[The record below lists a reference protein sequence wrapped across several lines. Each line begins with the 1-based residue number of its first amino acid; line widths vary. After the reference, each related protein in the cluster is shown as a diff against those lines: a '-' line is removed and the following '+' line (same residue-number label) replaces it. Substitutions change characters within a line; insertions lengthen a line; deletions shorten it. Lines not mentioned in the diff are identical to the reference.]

1 MKMVTRFIGLLLVML
16 MSAAAVSAQEGS
28 SAPPVVLPG
37 DVIVLQGQVVDTAS
51 QPIIGAIVQIW
62 QADPTGA
69 YYDEATANPTFQYF
83 GTATTDADGY
93 YAFLTLMPDGAE
105 GTPALIHV
113 QIKLND
119 MTILT
124 TQFYLEASDDELG
137 FPFVVPA
144 SVNDSD
150 DHTYL
155 VFTQDMVID
164 TGSIGTLAPT
174 LGINELLHY
183 PPVDFADYD
192 NDLTSTADDD
202 KVVVPILAP
211 SAIELNGRVLYRIVP
226 ELSQVSFALQE
237 DLRGVRT
244 NVVGTTNQ
252 VAGDFII
259 DFDEPFFSQLGTI
272 RINARTLQTDNEN
285 RNRALRAQI
294 LLSAQDQYEF
304 IDFVPTF
311 LNNIPAFVEIGQ
323 TYTFSITGN
332 LTIIGVSR
340 EVTFDATAVLVAA
353 NQVAGTAT
361 TTVRYADWGIR
372 IPNVPGVSNVTDDVV
387 LTLNFLANQV
397 EG

>member
-1 MKMVTRFIGLLLVML
+1 MKMVTRFVSLLLVML
-16 MSAAAVSAQEGS
+16 MSAAVVSAQEGS
-28 SAPPVVLPG
+28 DAPPVVFPG
-37 DVIVLQGQVVDTAS
+37 DVIVLQGQVLDTAS
-51 QPIIGAIVQIW
+51 QPIVDAVVQIW

-69 YYDEATANPTFQYF
+69 YYDETTANPAFQYF

-93 YAFLTLMPDGAE
+93 YAFLTLMPDGVE
-105 GTPALIHV
+105 GAPALIHV
-113 QIKLND
+113 QVKLGD
-119 MTILT
+119 IVVLT

-137 FPFVVPA
+137 FPLVVPA
-144 SVNDSD
+144 IINDSD
-150 DHTYL
+150 DHAYL

-164 TGSIGTLAPT
+164 TGSIGTLVPT
-174 LGINELLHY
+174 FGVDELLHY

-202 KVVVPILAP
+202 KVVAPILTL
-211 SAIELNGRVLYRIVP
+211 SAIELRGRVLYRIVP

-252 VAGDFII
+252 MAGDFII

-304 IDFVPTF
+304 IDFAPTF
-311 LNNIPAFVEIGQ
+311 LNDIPTFVEVGQ

-340 EVTFDATAVLVAA
+340 EVTFDATAVLVTA

-387 LTLNFLANQV
+387 LTLNFIANQV